1 MNVLLQAYISNLQLE
16 GFALVADLT
25 FVRQSAARLCRA
37 LFEIALR
44 RGWAAMADRGLNL
57 CKMVERR
64 MWLSQ
69 SPLRQFKGMQEMIVR
84 KLEKKEIAWDR
95 YYDLKPQDLAELVK
109 LPKMGKTLHRLVHQF
124 PRLELSAHVQPIT
137 RALLRIELTI
147 TPDFQFDPKVHD
159 SAQLF
164 HILVEDVDGEK
175 VLHHEPFMLKIAHA
189 EEEHAIT
196 FAVPIQDPLPPQYFL
211 RVVSDRWIHS
221 ESTLP
226 VSFRHLILPQKFAPH
241 TELLDLQPLPVAAL
255 RDSTAERLYAD
266 RFRHFNPIQ
275 TQTFSSLYE
284 TDENVLVCAPTGS
297 GKTICAEFALLRMLS
312 TQLQSRCVYVAP
324 NSDISHQRFL
334 DWDQKFGEPGLGKA
348 VVELTGETVADL
360 RLLERGQII
369 VTTAER
375 WDVLSRRWK
384 QRKAVQDVSL
394 FIVDELH
401 LIGGTDGP
409 MLEVVASRMRYISS
423 QLEKRIRVVGLA
435 SSIANAK
442 DVGDWLGTTSHSLFS
457 FHSNVR
463 PVPLELYLHGFDT
476 NHFASRLLAMAKP
489 VYNAVV
495 GHAASAPTV
504 VFVPSRKQC
513 QLTAIDLMTYAS
525 ASGSPGRF
533 CTASERGW
541 RRYSSRSKTL
551 RSSRRSA
558 TRRIR
563 PPGSREERRERVEA
577 LYRDGVILVVVVP
590 ASYCWSLELTAM
602 LVVIMGTETYDG
614 REHRYV
620 DYPVTDM
627 LQMIGKAGRPLTDA
641 SGKCVVLCH
650 TPKKEYL
657 KRLLHEPLPVES
669 HLDHFLH
676 DHINA
681 EIVTKTVENKQYAV
695 DYLTWTF
702 YYRRL
707 AQNPNYY
714 NLTGMTHR
722 HLSDHLSELV
732 EAVVSDLEESR
743 CIAVKDDFELTAL
756 NLGMIAGY
764 YYIQYTTIELF
775 ASSVTAKTKVRG
787 LLEIVASASEY
798 ATLAIR
804 HGDDRVLQKLA
815 AHLPQKLPDDAKFT
829 EPHIKA
835 LVLLQCHFSREPLP
849 VDLRN
854 DLDLVLSDALRL
866 LQALVDVISSNGWL
880 KPALAVMEL
889 SQMIAGPVGSRPHA
903 AAGAPLHARNCRTL
917 RSKHRGSRGRP

>member
-1 MNVLLQAYISNLQLE
+1 
-16 GFALVADLT
+16 
-25 FVRQSAARLCRA
+25 
-37 LFEIALR
+37 
-44 RGWAAMADRGLNL
+44 
-57 CKMVERR
+57 
-64 MWLSQ
+64 
-69 SPLRQFKGMQEMIVR
+69 
-84 KLEKKEIAWDR
+84 
-95 YYDLKPQDLAELVK
+95 
-109 LPKMGKTLHRLVHQF
+109 
-124 PRLELSAHVQPIT
+124 
-137 RALLRIELTI
+137 
-147 TPDFQFDPKVHD
+147 
-159 SAQLF
+159 
-164 HILVEDVDGEK
+164 
-175 VLHHEPFMLKIAHA
+175 
-189 EEEHAIT
+189 
-196 FAVPIQDPLPPQYFL
+196 
-211 RVVSDRWIHS
+211 
-221 ESTLP
+221 
-226 VSFRHLILPQKFAPH
+226 
-241 TELLDLQPLPVAAL
+241 
-255 RDSTAERLYAD
+255 
-266 RFRHFNPIQ
+266 
-275 TQTFSSLYE
+275 
-284 TDENVLVCAPTGS
+284 
-297 GKTICAEFALLRMLS
+297 
-312 TQLQSRCVYVAP
+312 
-324 NSDISHQRFL
+324 
-334 DWDQKFGEPGLGKA
+334 
-348 VVELTGETVADL
+348 
-360 RLLERGQII
+360 
-369 VTTAER
+369 
-375 WDVLSRRWK
+375 
-384 QRKAVQDVSL
+384 
-394 FIVDELH
+394 
-401 LIGGTDGP
+401 
-409 MLEVVASRMRYISS
+409 
-423 QLEKRIRVVGLA
+423 
-435 SSIANAK
+435 
-442 DVGDWLGTTSHSLFS
+442 
-457 FHSNVR
+457 
-463 PVPLELYLHGFDT
+463 
-476 NHFASRLLAMAKP
+476 

-533 CTASERGW
+533 CTASEERMAPVLE
-541 RRYSSRSKTL
+541 SIKDPALKQTL
-551 RSSRRSA
+551 GHGVGFVH
-558 TRRIR
+558 
-563 PPGSREERRERVEA
+563 PGLAKSDRERVEA

-590 ASYCWSLELTAM
+590 ASYCWSLELTAL

-835 LVLLQCHFSREPLP
+835 LILLQCHFSREPLP

-889 SQMIAGPVGSRPHA
+889 SQMIVQGLWDRDHTLLQVPHFTREIVARCEASTEEVEAVLDILNLDDAVRDELLQLPPHKMSDVAAFCNNYPNIDVAYEIADSDSITAGDAVNMIVKLEREVDDDDDDDAGSRNF
-903 AAGAPLHARNCRTL
+903 GQVNAPRYPKSKTEGWWLVVGDVERNTL
-917 RSKHRGSRGRP
+917 MSIKRVTLQQRAQSKLDFVAPDEPGEYTLQIFLMSDSFLGCDQQYEVTLSVGEAESEDEDEDEDEMES